1 MKLGGNFF
9 EDLFP
14 GQVLVNPVPRTVT
27 DGDVALYIALTGDRN
42 PKNCSDEFARSLGF
56 ERAPVHDMLVFH
68 IVFGRAVGEI
78 SLNSPG
84 NLGYADLRFVRPVY
98 TGDTLRAT
106 TETLGWRETSK
117 GDTGVVWV
125 RTIGFNQRDEEVL
138 RFYRWVM
145 VNRRPRAAGQQT
157 ADYRQQI
164 AESRQPSQGRG
175 QADNEEQVA
184 ATVKADQPAVMPELA
199 SLDHVSF
206 PVIARFEAWATGGA
220 RFWED
225 YSAGERVAHPQGIT
239 IEEAEHQ
246 MATRL
251 YQNSARVHFNQHQQ
265 NSSRHGRRIIYGG
278 HIISV
283 AQALSFDGL
292 ENVVGMAAWNG
303 GSHTNPTFAGDTL
316 FAWTEVLERI
326 DLGRADLGALRLRLV
341 ACKNV
346 DPNAEEVPVKVAG
359 EDGRE
364 RYNASVVL
372 DLDYVGLIPK
382 RAVAIL

>member
-9 EDLFP
+9 EDLSP
-14 GQVLVNPVPRTVT
+14 GQTLRNPVPRTIT
-27 DGDVALYIALTGDRN
+27 DGDVALYIALTSDRN

-106 TETLGWRETSK
+106 TKTLGWRETSK

-125 RTIGFNQRDEEVL
+125 ETTGFNQRDEEVL
-138 RFYRWVM
+138 RFNRWVM
-145 VNRRPRAAGQQT
+145 VNKREPTTPTG
-157 ADYRQQI
+157 
-164 AESRQPSQGRG
+164 
-175 QADNEEQVA
+175 
-184 ATVKADQPAVMPELA
+184 ADQAPDMPARA
-199 SLDHVSF
+199 SLDQGSF
-206 PVIARFEAWATGGA
+206 PAITRFEAWATGGD

-225 YSAGERVAHPQGIT
+225 FSAGERILHPQGIT

-251 YQNSARVHFNQHQQ
+251 YQNTARVHFNQHQQ

-283 AQALSFDGL
+283 AHALSFDGL
-292 ENVVGMAAWNG
+292 ENVVAMAAWNG

-316 FAWTEVLERI
+316 FAWTEVVESI
-326 DLGRADLGALRLRLV
+326 DLGRADLGGLRLRLV

-346 DPNAEEVPVKVAG
+346 DPNAEDVPVRVAG

-364 RYNASVVL
+364 RYNANVVL
-372 DLDYVGLIPK
+372 DLDYVGLIPR
-382 RAVAIL
+382 RAVAVV